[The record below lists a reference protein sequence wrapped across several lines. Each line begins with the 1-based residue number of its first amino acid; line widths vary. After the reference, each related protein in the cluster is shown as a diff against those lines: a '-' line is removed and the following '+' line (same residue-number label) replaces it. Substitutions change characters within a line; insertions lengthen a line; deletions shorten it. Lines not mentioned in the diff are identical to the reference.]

1 MHFLTWHHAEPS
13 LVLVAVVWYALR
25 TDVRRAVLFGLI
37 AGACEDILG
46 GALTG
51 AATGGGWTIATTGT
65 ALLVGSLSQGFFA
78 DSIPVLTAAV
88 AIGTLLRRLI
98 FWSVLSLEGYP
109 RGYAGVQDVYKRQV
123 INLRPSEP
131 FSITKEE
138 GVFVIAGDRV
148 ERLAAMTDFDSD
160 EGLARFEQILAKMGV
175 EKKLRELGAAE
186 GDTVRI
192 GDVYKRQ
199 GSGTS

>member
-13 LVLVAVVWYALR
+13 LVVIAVVWYALR

-37 AGACEDILG
+37 AGACEDLFG

-51 AATGGGWTIATTGT
+51 AATGGGWTIATTAT

-88 AIGTLLRRLI
+88 AIGTLFRRLI

-109 RGYAGVQDVYKRQV
+109 RGYAGVHAHQALWEALMNAA
-123 INLRPSEP
+123 IAALLMIALR
-131 FSITKEE
+131 
-138 GVFVIAGDRV
+138 VV
-148 ERLAAMTDFDSD
+148 ERRRA
-160 EGLARFEQILAKMGV
+160 
-175 EKKLRELGAAE
+175 
-186 GDTVRI
+186 
-192 GDVYKRQ
+192 
-199 GSGTS
+199 